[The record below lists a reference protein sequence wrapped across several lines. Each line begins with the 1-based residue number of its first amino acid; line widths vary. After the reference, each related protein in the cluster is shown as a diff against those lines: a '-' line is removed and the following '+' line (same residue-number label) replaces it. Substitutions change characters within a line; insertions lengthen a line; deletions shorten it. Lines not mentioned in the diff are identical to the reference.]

1 MGTARGLYASVEQS
15 ANDGE
20 GDGVLRVVQHVWVA
34 PGCGENRC
42 GISAKVPQKPR
53 DTDERPGAHG
63 TVSYRYNLC
72 GSIFGKWHMVHEA
85 LPTAS
90 LDPRGRRRVA
100 AERHGIVRAYGSNVN
115 RRFQSCFMLITIQ
128 PFALASSQSVSI
140 DGADFG
146 VRQLLRRAVGVS
158 AIALSMRLMSISEI
172 SIRSPTRVAVGDR
185 IEEVQLQC
193 PRAIDGVTFPYRMP
207 S

>member
-1 MGTARGLYASVEQS
+1 
-15 ANDGE
+15 
-20 GDGVLRVVQHVWVA
+20 
-34 PGCGENRC
+34 
-42 GISAKVPQKPR
+42 
-53 DTDERPGAHG
+53 
-63 TVSYRYNLC
+63 
-72 GSIFGKWHMVHEA
+72 
-85 LPTAS
+85 
-90 LDPRGRRRVA
+90 
-100 AERHGIVRAYGSNVN
+100 
-115 RRFQSCFMLITIQ
+115 MLITIQ

-158 AIALSMRLMSISEI
+158 AIVLSMSLMSISEI